1 MQVKFYCDLYISE
14 NWMNKKRK
22 IMARLQ
28 KNRLQPAVYV
38 IALSQGE
45 QNQLEIFSAM
55 LMKQYVF
62 DDKELFVVGIADG
75 YLDALYL
82 VEEMTEEAYRE
93 TGDADIRRWILRR
106 QHEYDGTER
115 KY

>member
-55 LMKQYVF
+55 LMKQHVLTTRNF
-62 DDKELFVVGIADG
+62 LSWESR
-75 YLDALYL
+75 
-82 VEEMTEEAYRE
+82 T
-93 TGDADIRRWILRR
+93 DIWMRSILWKR
-106 QHEYDGTER
+106 
-115 KY
+115 